1 MRPARSEAAPE
12 RRHRTALVKA
22 RARPPALALSPRPDG
37 GAGARGPGSPL
48 WWDAQRPPALAPDA
62 PRLHGDHRDEADQ
75 GAEAPACVQGQQARA
90 GVLGEED
97 RNAPGLD
104 EIPVARA
111 WVRAVDRAR
120 FPAHGQGESR
130 SGDARAG
137 AGLQARAGQLANGR
151 ARWGVAPG
159 RAQAGSARDS
169 PAEFGVRDQGAP
181 VALEPDSEAVAGSA
195 AAPLSAAV
203 RAPAARVVAARAVVV
218 RAGVPVPAASA
229 ALPAV
234 VAPGVGVLAP
244 AAVAGVGA
252 LVPAASAA
260 PPVVVVA
267 GADALP
273 VVAPVAGVPVLADV
287 PVAAVVPG
295 AGVPVLVRAAAPA
308 GAAVLRAGAPAPAG
322 ARVPAPVGAP
332 VAAVVQFALRPW
344 DTNPTSRP
352 AVGTFPARGE
362 CGSSAACSCCYSI
375 CASSPTFSF
384 GVVVGRSLSVL
395 LYICGKAG
403 AAEFWGAE
411 DEFAEGDGEGV
422 GPGAGDGVGPLAAAA
437 C

>member
-203 RAPAARVVAARAVVV
+203 RSAAAR
-218 RAGVPVPAASA
+218 
-229 ALPAV
+229 
-234 VAPGVGVLAP
+234 
-244 AAVAGVGA
+244 
-252 LVPAASAA
+252 
-260 PPVVVVA
+260 VVVVA

>member
-244 AAVAGVGA
+244 AAVAGVG
-252 LVPAASAA
+252 
-260 PPVVVVA
+260 
-267 GADALP
+267 
-273 VVAPVAGVPVLADV
+273 V
-287 PVAAVVPG
+287 PVAAVVPR